1 MIQIFLGLSLLFISS
16 GFALSEPSHLNRNA
30 MAGTPAKN
38 ADSGADPYKKLFVN
52 ILAKDTGIGISKLIK
67 PGATLQRVS
76 DQFRFTEGPAAD
88 EKGNIFFTDQPDDK
102 IWKYDIDGNLSVF
115 MNKTGRSNGLYFD
128 PLGNL
133 VACADERGELWSI
146 TTDKKVTVLLRDFH
160 GTRFNGPNDLW
171 IDKKGG
177 IYFTDPYYQR
187 DYWKRQ
193 KPDMDGMKLYYLPK
207 NGSQAV
213 MADADYVMPNG
224 IIGTPGSK
232 WLYVSDIGA
241 DKTYRYQITGD
252 GSLTKRQLFVAKGSD
267 GMTLDNQGN
276 LYISGDGVT
285 VYDPK
290 GRLIGH
296 IYVPSKW
303 VGNICFGGR
312 DGNILFITA
321 SESIYTLQMRVKRAR

>member
-1 MIQIFLGLSLLFISS
+1 MIQIFLGLSLLFISP

-76 DQFRFTEGPAAD
+76 D
-88 EKGNIFFTDQPDDK
+88 
-102 IWKYDIDGNLSVF
+102 
-115 MNKTGRSNGLYFD
+115 
-128 PLGNL
+128 
-133 VACADERGELWSI
+133 
-146 TTDKKVTVLLRDFH
+146 
-160 GTRFNGPNDLW
+160 
-171 IDKKGG
+171 
-177 IYFTDPYYQR
+177 
-187 DYWKRQ
+187 
-193 KPDMDGMKLYYLPK
+193 
-207 NGSQAV
+207 
-213 MADADYVMPNG
+213 
-224 IIGTPGSK
+224 
-232 WLYVSDIGA
+232 IGA

-252 GSLTKRQLFVAKGSD
+252 GSLTNRQLFVAKGSD